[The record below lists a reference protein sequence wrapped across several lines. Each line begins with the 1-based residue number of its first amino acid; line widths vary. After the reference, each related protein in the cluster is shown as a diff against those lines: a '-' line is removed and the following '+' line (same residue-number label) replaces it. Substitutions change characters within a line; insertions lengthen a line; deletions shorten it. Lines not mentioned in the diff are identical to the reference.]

1 LGRGFVTVIR
11 KVYVEIMMFEFNRVG
26 DGIDASEY
34 VEGVGLGDRSNG
46 CFEGP
51 RANGIYV
58 NFIPRGCNGVSWRQK
73 TVLPGGFLG
82 DLACSTGRC
91 NSIDGCCE
99 FLVVAQSFHCI

>member
-1 LGRGFVTVIR
+1 
-11 KVYVEIMMFEFNRVG
+11 MFEFNRVG

-51 RANGIYV
+51 RANCIYV